1 MAWNG
6 PVEGPLRAVDYTPG
20 SGLVNDA
27 DRAKPPIRQHFWP
40 FLISPSGARVSA
52 RTLPWVTSLS
62 ALSEGAGLSEGV
74 GAGIGSKA
82 LNLARLSGAGLP
94 VPAGFALSADA
105 FQELCGAG
113 SLAER
118 RARIHESEL
127 PSGLSEAIQAAAREL
142 PGPYVV
148 RSAGLDEDAAGASA
162 AGIYRSLIGVAGDE
176 LEPAIRA
183 CWASAL
189 SPAAEAYR
197 AQRGG
202 SAPPRMAVLIQTLIT
217 PHAAG
222 VLFSEGSQGDR
233 VWVEAVGGHGEPL
246 VSGEAD
252 PVRYRYRWSGE
263 EVLDLRTGGAPAGLL
278 TVSSLEELGRLA
290 RSAEEALGSEG
301 GLDLEWAA
309 DSERIW
315 LVQARPITATLP
327 GELFEAERVCW
338 TAANTQEALLD
349 PVTPLTWSL
358 LSPLVESGRRD
369 LFRFAGLDEIEGPGY
384 LRLFAGR
391 PYFNPGYF
399 RDFLRQIPG
408 VPEDVFDALIFGAA
422 PSAIRFRLE
431 AFDTTTLRLI
441 ALFLLSRVAARERF
455 ELFARV
461 FRLRLGLLE
470 SRRLETL
477 YDTELLELRRQAT
490 DLCEG
495 ALRRHVLGTAI
506 AGGAYLLLEL
516 FLSRWSGERG
526 SAPGV
531 AARLTAGAEGNALA
545 LASAELEALARDR
558 AAGDAPGEA
567 AAALAGF
574 LERFGHR
581 CEKEAELAEPRWSDS
596 PRVVEE
602 ILEGYV
608 AAARQ
613 GELTDL
619 RRRERELSERAQA
632 LAEEIRA
639 ELAASSRLERILPLK
654 RAAFAWI
661 LREARRYAPYREN
674 LKDHG
679 LRALWLLRRVFLETG
694 RRLAARGLLASPDD
708 VFYVELEAVE
718 AALSDGRDL
727 RAEAQGAREERA
739 RASETPPPRHVIEA
753 PGRAPRWVH
762 AAPHERGLL
771 EGVGVSSGVA
781 RGRARVLSS
790 MDEAQRLAPGE
801 ILVARVINAAWT
813 PLFHL
818 AGGIVAEVGG
828 VLSHG
833 AIVAREYGIPAVFG
847 AAGAAGI
854 EDGAWIEVDGDL
866 GLVTPAPEVGD
877 SDPRDSDSTTS

>member
-1 MAWNG
+1 M
-6 PVEGPLRAVDYTPG
+6 TP
-20 SGLVNDA
+20 
-27 DRAKPPIRQHFWP
+27 
-40 FLISPSGARVSA
+40 
-52 RTLPWVTSLS
+52 LS
-62 ALSEGAGLSEGV
+62 ALAEGV
-74 GAGIGSKA
+74 GPGIGSKA
-82 LNLARLSGAGLP
+82 LNLGRLSAAGLP
-94 VPAGFALSADA
+94 VPDGFVLSAAA
-105 FQELCGAG
+105 FKQICGQG
-113 SLAER
+113 TLAER
-118 RARIHESEL
+118 RARVQEADL
-127 PSGLSEAIQAAAREL
+127 PSGLWTAIQAAAQAV

-148 RSAGLDEDAAGASA
+148 RSAGLDEDAEGASA
-162 AGIYRSLIGVAGDE
+162 AGIYRSLIGISPED

-197 AQRGG
+197 AQRAR
-202 SAPPRMAVLIQTLIT
+202 SAEPRMAVLIQTLIV
-217 PHAAG
+217 PLAAG
-222 VLFSEGSQGDR
+222 VLFSEGAAGER
-233 VWVEAVGGHGEPL
+233 YWVEAVGGHGEPL

-252 PVRYRYRWSGE
+252 PVRYHFRSSDDG
-263 EVLDLRTGGAPAGLL
+263 LSDLRTGGAPASLL
-278 TVSSLEELGRLA
+278 SADSLQELAELA
-290 RSAEEALGSEG
+290 RRAEQALGSEG
-301 GLDLEWAA
+301 GLDLEWAQDA
-309 DSERIW
+309 RRIW
-315 LVQARPITATLP
+315 LVQARPITAALP
-327 GELFEAERVCW
+327 EELFEAERVCW

-358 LSPLVESGRRD
+358 LAPLVESGRRD
-369 LFRFAGLDEIEGPGY
+369 LFRFAGLDEIPGAGY

-431 AFDTTTLRLI
+431 AFDATTLRLI
-441 ALFLLSRVAARERF
+441 ALFLLARVAARERF
-455 ELFARV
+455 ELYARV
-461 FRLRLGLLE
+461 FRLQLAVLE
-470 SRRLETL
+470 SRALESL
-477 YDTELLELRRQAT
+477 YDPELVRLRQQAT

-516 FLSRWSGERG
+516 FLSRWAGERG

-531 AARLTAGAEGNALA
+531 ASRLTAGAEGNALA
-545 LASAELEALARDR
+545 SASAELEDLARAR
-558 AAGDAPGEA
+558 ASGADSRDTAE
-567 AAALAGF
+567 ALAGF
-574 LERFGHR
+574 LQRYGHR
-581 CEKEAELAEPRWSDS
+581 CEKEAELAEPRWSDA
-596 PRVVEE
+596 PKVVAE

-619 RRRERELSERAQA
+619 RRRERELSERAQD

-639 ELAASSRLERILPLK
+639 ELAASSRLERVLPLK

-679 LRALWLLRRVFLETG
+679 LRALWLLRRVFLELG
-694 RRLAARGLLASPDD
+694 KRLAARSLLESPED
-708 VFYVELEAVE
+708 VFYVELEAAE
-718 AALSDGRDL
+718 AALSEGRDL
-727 RAEAQGAREERA
+727 RSEASRA
-739 RASETPPPRHVIEA
+739 RAERSRAAETPPPRHVIEA

-762 AAPHERGLL
+762 AAPHEQGLI

-781 RGRARVLSS
+781 RGRARVLNS

-854 EDGAWIEVDGDL
+854 EDGSWIEVDGDL
-866 GLVTPAPEVGD
+866 GVVTPWEPEQEA
-877 SDPRDSDSTTS
+877 

>member
-1 MAWNG
+1 M
-6 PVEGPLRAVDYTPG
+6 
-20 SGLVNDA
+20 
-27 DRAKPPIRQHFWP
+27 
-40 FLISPSGARVSA
+40 
-52 RTLPWVTSLS
+52 TSLS
-62 ALSEGAGLSEGV
+62 ALSAGV

-82 LNLARLSGAGLP
+82 LNLGRLSAVGLP
-94 VPAGFALSADA
+94 VPDGFVLSAAA
-105 FQELCGAG
+105 FEQLCGQG
-113 SLAER
+113 TLAQR
-118 RARIHESEL
+118 RARVQEAEL
-127 PSGLSEAIQAAAREL
+127 PRELWEAVQAAARNL

-162 AGIYRSLIGVAGDE
+162 AGIYRSLIGISPEE

-202 SAPPRMAVLIQTLIT
+202 SAPPRMAVLIQTLIA
-217 PHAAG
+217 PLAAG
-222 VLFSEGSQGDR
+222 VLFSEGAAGDR
-233 VWVEAVGGHGEPL
+233 FWVEAVGGHGEPL

-252 PVRYRYRWSGE
+252 PVRYRFRWSGE
-263 EVLDLRTGGAPAGLL
+263 ALSELRVSGSPPGLL
-278 TVSSLEELGRLA
+278 PQATLQEL
-290 RSAEEALGSEG
+290 AELTRRAEQALGSEG
-301 GLDLEWAA
+301 GLDLEWAQDA
-309 DSERIW
+309 ERVW
-315 LVQARPITATLP
+315 LVQARPITAALP
-327 GELFEAERVCW
+327 EELFEAERVCW

-358 LSPLVESGRRD
+358 LAPLVESGRRD
-369 LFRFAGLDEIEGPGY
+369 LFRFAGLDEIGGASY

-399 RDFLRQIPG
+399 REFLRQIPG

-422 PSAIRFRLE
+422 PGAIRFRLE
-431 AFDTTTLRLI
+431 VFDATTLRLI
-441 ALFLLSRVAARERF
+441 ALFLLARVAARERF
-455 ELFARV
+455 ELYARV
-461 FRLRLGLLE
+461 FRLRLAFLDSRPLE
-470 SRRLETL
+470 SL
-477 YDTELLELRRQAT
+477 YDSELLKLRHNAT

-516 FLSRWSGERG
+516 FLSRWAGERG
-526 SAPGV
+526 SAPG
-531 AARLTAGAEGNALA
+531 AASRLTAGAEGNALA
-545 LASAELEALARDR
+545 SASAELEDLARAR
-558 AAGDAPGEA
+558 ASGVESQDV

-574 LERFGHR
+574 LRRYGHR
-581 CEKEAELAEPRWSDS
+581 CEKEAELAEPRWSDA

-639 ELAASSRLERILPLK
+639 ELAASSRLERVLPLK

-679 LRALWLLRRVFLETG
+679 LRALWLLRRVFLELG
-694 RRLAARGLLASPDD
+694 RRLAARGLLESPED
-708 VFYVELEAVE
+708 VFYVELDVAES
-718 AALSDGRDL
+718 ALSEGRDL
-727 RAEAQGAREERA
+727 RAQALRARAERA
-739 RASETPPPRHVIEA
+739 RATETPAPSHVIEA

-762 AAPHERGLL
+762 AAPHEQGLI
-771 EGVGVSSGVA
+771 EGVGAHAV
-781 RGRARVLSS
+781 VLV
-790 MDEAQRLAPGE
+790 DRL
-801 ILVARVINAAWT
+801 LVARVINAAWT

-847 AAGAAGI
+847 APGAAGI

-866 GLVTPAPEVGD
+866 GLVTPVEPKQ
-877 SDPRDSDSTTS
+877 DP

>member
-1 MAWNG
+1 M
-6 PVEGPLRAVDYTPG
+6 
-20 SGLVNDA
+20 
-27 DRAKPPIRQHFWP
+27 
-40 FLISPSGARVSA
+40 SA
-52 RTLPWVTSLS
+52 RTIPWITPLG
-62 ALSEGAGLSEGV
+62 ALSEGI

-82 LNLARLSGAGLP
+82 LNLGLLSAAGLP
-94 VPAGFALSADA
+94 VPDGFVLSADA
-105 FQELCGAG
+105 FEEICGAG
-113 SLAER
+113 PLAER
-118 RARIHESEL
+118 RRRVQEAEL
-127 PSGLSEAIQAAAREL
+127 PRGLSVALEAAAAEL
-142 PGPYVV
+142 PGPFVV

-162 AGIYRSLIGVAGDE
+162 AGIYRSLIGVSREE
-176 LEPAIRA
+176 LEAAVRA

-197 AQRGG
+197 AQRAGA
-202 SAPPRMAVLIQTLIT
+202 APPRMAVLIQTLIT

-222 VLFSEGSQGDR
+222 VLFSEGPSGDR
-233 VWVEAVGGHGEPL
+233 FWVEAVGGHGEPL

-252 PVRYRYRWSGE
+252 PVRYRYRWSESGLE
-263 EVLDLRTGGAPAGLL
+263 DLRTSGSPAGLL
-278 TVSSLEELGRLA
+278 DSEVLGELARLA
-290 RSAEEALGSEG
+290 RAAEAALESEG

-309 DSERIW
+309 DAERVW
-315 LVQARPITATLP
+315 LVQARPITAALP
-327 GELFEAERVCW
+327 AELFEAERVCW

-358 LSPLVESGRRD
+358 LAPLVESGRRD
-369 LFRFAGLDEIEGPGY
+369 LFRLAGLDEIGGAGY

-391 PYFNPGYF
+391 PYFNPSYF
-399 RDFLRQIPG
+399 REFLRQIPG
-408 VPEDVFDALIFGAA
+408 VPEDVFDALIFGAP

-431 AFDTTTLRLI
+431 AFDGTTLRLI

-461 FRLRLGLLE
+461 FRLRLALLE
-470 SRRLETL
+470 SRSLEAL
-477 YDTELLELRRQAT
+477 YDAELLRLRRQAT

-516 FLSRWSGERG
+516 FLSRWAGEAG

-545 LASAELEALARDR
+545 SASAELEGLARAR
-558 AAGDAPGEA
+558 AAGAESKEA

-574 LERFGHR
+574 LERYGHR

-639 ELAASSRLERILPLK
+639 ELAASSRLERVLPLK

-679 LRALWLLRRVFLETG
+679 LRALWLLRRVFLELG
-694 RRLAARGLLASPDD
+694 RRLAARGLLVSPDD
-708 VFYVELEAVE
+708 VFYVELAAAE
-718 AALSDGRDL
+718 AALSEGRDL
-727 RAEAQGAREERA
+727 RAEAQRAREERA
-739 RASETPPPRHVIEA
+739 RAAETPPPRHVIEA

-762 AAPHERGLL
+762 AAPHERGLI

-847 AAGAAGI
+847 AAGAASL

-866 GLVTPAPEVGD
+866 GVVTPVAGPESASPG
-877 SDPRDSDSTTS
+877 